1 MTLLVSK
8 DSRLAAAGLS
18 ALPAIIGSRREKDVW
33 RFLEFFVA
41 NIANDNTRRAYA
53 QAIGQFFRWCE
64 SRHLD
69 ELEQLRPAHVSAYVR
84 RLEKERAAP
93 TVKQHLAAIRM
104 LFDWLIIGQVL
115 AVNPAAAVRGPKHVV
130 KTGKTPILS
139 PEETRQ
145 LLDAIDTSTIGGL
158 RDRALIGV
166 LVYSFARISA
176 ALGMNVEDFYIQQR
190 RSWFRLHEKGGK
202 EHQVPAHHNADAY
215 LHEYIAAAGIA
226 DQKKGPLFRTLMRA
240 PGRPLGLQRLSRT
253 EAIAMI
259 RRRARRAGIATQIGC
274 HTFRA
279 TGITTY
285 LLNGGSLEHA
295 QQIAAHESP
304 RTTKLYDR
312 THDEITLDEIERILI

>member
-1 MTLLVSK
+1 MTQLIPR
-8 DSRLAAAGLS
+8 DGRLAAAGLS

-53 QAIGQFFRWCE
+53 QAVGQFFGWCE

-69 ELEQLRPAHVSAYVR
+69 ELEQLRPAHVSAYIR
-84 RLEKERAAP
+84 RLEKDRTAP

-115 AVNPAAAVRGPKHVV
+115 EVNPAAAVRGPKHVV
-130 KTGKTPILS
+130 KKGKTPILT

-145 LLDAIDTSTIGGL
+145 LLDSIDTSTIAGL
-158 RDRALIGV
+158 RDRALIAV

-176 ALGMNVEDFYIQQR
+176 ALGMNIEDFYVQGR
-190 RSWFRLHEKGGK
+190 RSWLRLHEKGGK
-202 EHQVPAHHNADAY
+202 EHHVPAHHNADTYVHAY
-215 LHEYIAAAGIA
+215 LEAAGIA
-226 DQKKGPLFRTLMRA
+226 DQKKGPLFRSLMRG
-240 PGRPLGLQRLSRT
+240 PGRPLGLRRLSRR
-253 EAIAMI
+253 EALAMI
-259 RRRARRAGIATQIGC
+259 RRRAARAGIYTEIGC

-285 LLNGGSLEHA
+285 LLNGGTLEHA

-312 THDEITLDEIERILI
+312 TRDEITLDEIERIQI